1 LYIFPDGE
9 LVSIATVL
17 AHAEQAGFEVRD
29 LENLREHYRLT
40 VKEWL
45 HRLEMRAQTAR
56 HLAREIKYRMWRLY
70 LAGSTYY
77 FRKAWLDLYH
87 VLFVKT
93 QNGYSLMP
101 LTRTD

>member
-9 LVSIATVL
+9 LVSIATMLV
-17 AHAEQAGFEVRD
+17 HAEQAGFEVRD

-40 VKEWL
+40 VKRWL
-45 HRLEMRAQTAR
+45 QRLEMRAQAAR
-56 HLAREIKYRMWRLY
+56 HLAGEIKYRMWRLY

-87 VLFVKT
+87 VLFVKIIA
-93 QNGYSLMP
+93 GASLASP
-101 LTRTD
+101 RTSS